1 MQLSVDLLPTAQE
14 VIEAALSEHGAQSG
28 LRDLRGRFHEV
39 RNANDGSLSIRD
51 LKEDDGVNLHRDVVG
66 GDHLLLSHFERDYPQ
81 VDFPQVIDPEREY
94 EEQPWTL
101 EWDQPAEPKD
111 DASLVFSGD
120 LDGRRDDTEC
130 EECDESDWD
139 Q

>member
-1 MQLSVDLLPTAQE
+1 
-14 VIEAALSEHGAQSG
+14 
-28 LRDLRGRFHEV
+28 
-39 RNANDGSLSIRD
+39 
-51 LKEDDGVNLHRDVVG
+51 
-66 GDHLLLSHFERDYPQ
+66 
-81 VDFPQVIDPEREY
+81 VIDPEREY